1 MLRANPLIMI
11 SSLPEGMGAVNQ
23 LQSQGLGM
31 TKDLSKTSDDL
42 IEKVRQLRFIQK
54 MAKSI

>member
-1 MLRANPLIMI
+1 MI

-31 TKDLSKTSDDL
+31 TKDLSKTSDQL
-42 IEKVRQLRFIQK
+42 IDKVTNRRRSNVCKKF
-54 MAKSI
+54 

>member
-1 MLRANPLIMI
+1 MI
-11 SSLPEGMGAVNQ
+11 SPLPEGMGAVNQ

-42 IEKVRQLRFIQK
+42 IEKVRYLTRRR
-54 MAKSI
+54 A